1 MSLSAASTS
10 NANNSS
16 NEPVTTS
23 GSILGVSENPSVSN
37 EKASVNTENIQIE
50 GSQNGEDASSEQHV
64 DDGDNDDNTIMTTA
78 LPSINGW
85 ESPRQEAIN
94 GVVQPR
100 VIPPPGKPTRHTNQ
114 LEFML
119 KEVLKPAMR
128 HKHAWPFMKP
138 VDAVRLGLPDYHKV
152 IKRPMDMNT
161 IEKRLRN
168 CYYYSAKDCM
178 QDVMTMFNNCYTY
191 NPPEYGV
198 YMMAKNLEQY
208 ILSKLAAMPP
218 EEVEIPR
225 PTAKR
230 AAGKSKKSTGRTAIV
245 KGGSRESSVSVQ
257 RGAADSSSVL
267 DAAANGAVHAT
278 ASTVDDVHPTSSQVP
293 VQPVLPSKV
302 QKASNGKQIQQH
314 HLVMMS

>member
-1 MSLSAASTS
+1 MSVSAASTS
-10 NANNSS
+10 NANSSS

-23 GSILGVSENPSVSN
+23 GSSLGASENPSASD
-37 EKASVNTENIQIE
+37 EKVPVMDAENIKFE
-50 GSQNGEDASSEQHV
+50 ETQNGEEASSEQHV
-64 DDGDNDDNTIMTTA
+64 DDGDNDDSA
-78 LPSINGW
+78 ADVGSAAPSTNGW

-178 QDVMTMFNNCYTY
+178 QVSRLLFFELETVLAK
-191 NPPEYGV
+191 EY
-198 YMMAKNLEQY
+198 
-208 ILSKLAAMPP
+208 
-218 EEVEIPR
+218 
-225 PTAKR
+225 
-230 AAGKSKKSTGRTAIV
+230 
-245 KGGSRESSVSVQ
+245 SV
-257 RGAADSSSVL
+257 
-267 DAAANGAVHAT
+267 
-278 ASTVDDVHPTSSQVP
+278 
-293 VQPVLPSKV
+293 
-302 QKASNGKQIQQH
+302 
-314 HLVMMS
+314 